1 MRLKPIFFLVRN
13 WTGTS
18 IVNMLAVIYLLGKLL
33 NVLSLLKF
41 LFFYRVKHGLQKI
54 LERPGGRWCLATSQS
69 QWNGENNF
77 IRILFRKFGISY
89 QITVKHPAKV
99 LMPLSF
105 NRKLPPHRI
114 SPIPRNSSSYC
125 FRSRVLNEWSANL
138 VFLTLMQ
145 LFIFSHNFNKW
156 SNLSFFFG

>member
-1 MRLKPIFFLVRN
+1 MSGYIAESVK
-13 WTGTS
+13 WWEH
-18 IVNMLAVIYLLGKLL
+18 
-33 NVLSLLKF
+33 
-41 LFFYRVKHGLQKI
+41 FYKNFIQKI
-54 LERPGGRWCLATSQS
+54 
-69 QWNGENNF
+69 WN
-77 IRILFRKFGISY
+77 LY
-89 QITVKHPAKV
+89 QVTVKHPAKV
-99 LMPLSF
+99 LIPLSF

-156 SNLSFFFG
+156 SNLSFFLDKIREIVACVKFRNDTTCFVANASNLLGELYLGFEETATTTNNVRFNTIIPAGQGLQCFV